1 MKKIQIV
8 LMAIIAMTMSS
19 CLFKTEATVDV
30 TVKNPLGIK
39 VGAGE
44 LVYKFNGTDKSTL
57 YSSNADGS
65 VATNASGVAHFEL
78 KSPEDFVPSGVGYD
92 DQQTFIFCTY
102 DKSGNLNGQTAV
114 TVKPGEKNVPVEIKQ
129 TIIDE

>member
-1 MKKIQIV
+1 MKKIQVV

-30 TVKNPLGIK
+30 TVKNPLGIT

-44 LVYKFNGTDKSTL
+44 LVYKFNGSDFSVNHKE
-57 YSSNADGS
+57 NANGS
-65 VATNASGVAHFEL
+65 VATDASGVARFEL
-78 KSPEDFVPSGVGYD
+78 KSPGDFVPSGVGYE

-102 DKSGNLNGQTAV
+102 DKDGNLNGQTAV
-114 TVKPGEKNVPVEIKQ
+114 TVKPGEKKNAEIKQ
-129 TIIDE
+129 TIFNE

>member
-1 MKKIQIV
+1 MKKIQVV
-8 LMAIIAMTMSS
+8 LLAVLAMTMSS

-30 TVKNPLGIK
+30 TVKNPLGMT

-44 LVYKFNGTDKSTL
+44 LVYKFVGTDKSTL

-78 KSPEDFVPSGVGYD
+78 KSPGDFVPSGVGYE

-102 DKSGNLNGQTAV
+102 DKDGNLNGQTAV
-114 TVKPGEKNVPVEIKQ
+114 TVKPGEKKSAEIKQ
-129 TIIDE
+129 TIFNE